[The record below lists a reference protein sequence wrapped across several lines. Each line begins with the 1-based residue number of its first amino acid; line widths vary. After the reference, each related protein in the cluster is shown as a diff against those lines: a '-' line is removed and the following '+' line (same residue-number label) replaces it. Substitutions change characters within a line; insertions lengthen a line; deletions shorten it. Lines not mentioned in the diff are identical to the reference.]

1 MKKRKIILITFV
13 GLFAIIGLIF
23 VGVFFAM
30 KFHLTNTVGIV
41 DNKFIQGK
49 GYSETEKNQNPST
62 STTGIWSQTTEWQT
76 LKVAISKDSNLIN
89 GVSAITN
96 VPSRIIITPLVV
108 EQLRL
113 YNSERDVFKQFF
125 QPLNILGS
133 QTQFSWG
140 IVGFKELTAKEVE
153 DNLKNPKS
161 PYYLGTQY
169 ESLLDFQTT
178 DKYAERF
185 KRLTDSKNHY
195 YSYLYTAL
203 YIKEIEAQWKNKGFN
218 IDNKPEIIATLFNI
232 GFEHSIPSQNPQ
244 VGGAEIDIS
253 SSKYS
258 FGGLGGEFYYSN
270 ELTDLF
276 PKSN

>member
-1 MKKRKIILITFV
+1 MKKRKIILITFI

-23 VGVFFAM
+23 VGVFIAM
-30 KFHLTNTVGIV
+30 KLHLTNSVGVI

-49 GYSETEKNQNPST
+49 GYSTQTNQTLST
-62 STTGIWSQTTEWQT
+62 LTTGTWSQTTEWQT
-76 LKVAISKDSNLIN
+76 LKTAISKDANLIN

-113 YNSERDVFKQFF
+113 YNSERETFKQFF

-140 IVGFKELTAKEVE
+140 VMGFKELTAKEVE
-153 DNLKNPKS
+153 DNLKNTKS

-178 DKYAERF
+178 DTTTERF
-185 KRLTDSKNHY
+185 TRLTDAKNHY

-203 YIKEIEAQWKNKGFN
+203 YIKEIETQWKNSGFDISN
-218 IDNKPEIIATLFNI
+218 RPEIIATLFNI
-232 GFEHSIPSQNPQ
+232 GFDHSTPNVNPQ
-244 VGGAEIDIS
+244 VGGAEIDIN

-258 FGGLGGEFYYSN
+258 FGGLGGDFYLSN
-270 ELTDLF
+270 ELSDLF
-276 PKSN
+276 PKN